1 MVAVMIREESQMKL
15 IGAKCARNNGSI
27 QSIWK
32 STICAVIDMN
42 RKSKCVKNDGSVW
55 SIMKSI
61 IYACIVVGD

>member
-42 RKSKCVKNDGSVW
+42 RKSKCVKNDGSV
-55 SIMKSI
+55 
-61 IYACIVVGD
+61 